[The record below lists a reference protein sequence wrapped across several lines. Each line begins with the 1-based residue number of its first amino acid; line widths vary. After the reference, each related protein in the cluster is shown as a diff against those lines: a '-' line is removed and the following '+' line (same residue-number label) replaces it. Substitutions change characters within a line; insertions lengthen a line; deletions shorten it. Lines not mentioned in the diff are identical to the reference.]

1 MEHVVLY
8 VRIPKELAQRLDSET
23 MARAHPYGRTNKQRL
38 VIELLND
45 GMNAID
51 RGRAAEVAHTKATKA
66 KGKVRK

>member
-1 MEHVVLY
+1 MEHVILY

-23 MARAHPYGRTNKQRL
+23 HARATGYSRPNKQRL

-51 RGRAAEVAHTKATKA
+51 RGRAAEAAHAKATTK
-66 KGKVRK
+66 KKVRR